1 MKLGTVKTGCIAA
14 VQARTS
20 GWTQKVAGVSS
31 FFLPPLFFLFLFLE
45 VSISVPETCPTHTQ
59 HSPPRS
65 SLLKRQGEEQNPQAP
80 AHTTSLSSSL
90 PAQPQLE
97 LKCSFILSPG

>member
-31 FFLPPLFFLFLFLE
+31 FFLPPLFFLFLE
-45 VSISVPETCPTHTQ
+45 VSISVPAPCTTHTE
-59 HSPPRS
+59 HSLPRS

-80 AHTTSLSSSL
+80 AHTTSPSSSL
-90 PAQPQLE
+90 PARSQLE
-97 LKCSFILSPG
+97 LKCSFILSPD